1 MVAPKTLRSVARAIP
16 YGIAS
21 LHELTPG
28 TYQLKVGGSQVQQTV
43 NIVAVEVTKI
53 NFASL

>member
-1 MVAPKTLRSVARAIP
+1 MVAPKTLQSVARAI
-16 YGIAS
+16 
-21 LHELTPG
+21 ELTG

-43 NIVAVEVTKI
+43 NIVAGEVTKI